1 MFGAGTGA
9 HGSRLGMNASSALG
23 GTLLVVV
30 LGTLWVKANVAG
42 LLAPVA
48 RMLPW

>member
-1 MFGAGTGA
+1 MQ
-9 HGSRLGMNASSALG
+9 GSSSLG
-23 GTLLVVV
+23 GALLVLV

-42 LLAPVA
+42 VLAPFA